1 MPFTSAIVK
10 RAPALCVAFAS
21 LCAMTLTATRASA
34 SPAPS
39 DQVGFTST
47 LQAAHAA
54 YDRQDYH
61 LAAGLYERVVKDNP
75 VNPAYWRALAAA
87 HYLAGE
93 YRAAIPAYKT
103 ALELRQDQ
111 PANLAYFLART
122 YARSGDAV
130 SGMQWLRQAVNW
142 ALRISETRGPTKQS
156 GYCAASQGSPIFS
169 ASWTPRR

>member
-1 MPFTSAIVK
+1 VRHDAHGYAGLGES
-10 RAPALCVAFAS
+10 
-21 LCAMTLTATRASA
+21 
-34 SPAPS
+34 APS

-75 VNPAYWRALAAA
+75 VNPLLARPRAA

-111 PANLAYFLART
+111 PANLAYFLLEPMRDPATPFR
-122 YARSGDAV
+122 DAV
-130 SGMQWLRQAVNW
+130 AATSRELG
-142 ALRISETRGPTKQS
+142 LRISETRGPTKQS